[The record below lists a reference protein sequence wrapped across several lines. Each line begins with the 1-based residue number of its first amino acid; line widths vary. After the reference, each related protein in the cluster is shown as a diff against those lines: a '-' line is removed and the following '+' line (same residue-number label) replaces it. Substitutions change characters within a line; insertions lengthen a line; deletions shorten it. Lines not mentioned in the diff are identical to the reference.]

1 MRVIWSKY
9 IDNRILPYII
19 LLIAGVTI
27 YYPILGNQ
35 LLDFWDDQWV
45 VMNHYTEGGVNL
57 QNIWRILTEFYHG

>member
-35 LLDFWDDQWV
+35 LLDFWDDQWS
-45 VMNHYTEGGVNL
+45 NESLYRG
-57 QNIWRILTEFYHG
+57 RS